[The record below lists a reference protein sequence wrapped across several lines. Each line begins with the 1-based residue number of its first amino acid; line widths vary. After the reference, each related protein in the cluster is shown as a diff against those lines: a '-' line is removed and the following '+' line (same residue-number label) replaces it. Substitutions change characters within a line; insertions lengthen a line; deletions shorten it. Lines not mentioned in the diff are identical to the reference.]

1 MPLTPRQRTRLR
13 RWAVRLA
20 LVTILAAVLAGV
32 AAWRVSVAAVPGL
45 DGQLTVTGLGAP
57 VEVIFDAW
65 AVPHVYAR
73 DSDDAW
79 LAAGY
84 LQARERLWKMELY
97 RRVAT
102 GRLSEL
108 FGERTL
114 PVDRRFIAL
123 ALRRAAAAEW
133 GSASP
138 RVKLALERHAQGV
151 NAAVA
156 AMGRWRRP
164 VEFQLLGIDPE
175 PWTPID
181 SLSIGK
187 LMAWRL
193 AENRHGELVRGALAR
208 KFGAAEAGRL
218 MGGMP
223 GWAPSIVESGEL
235 HPPAAARLP
244 LAGGAAARVEP
255 GTLPSHHG
263 PPAQAYQ
270 DPGREADREALPN
283 GLEWLALTSRP
294 GASNSWV
301 VSGARTAS
309 GRPMLANDPHLGL
322 EMPAIWY
329 EMHLVAADLDVAGAT
344 IPGAPFVIIGH
355 NQRIAWGLTNS
366 GADVQDFYV
375 EEVDWARR
383 RYRFGGDWLP
393 LTVEPREIAVR
404 GRARPEVFEVV
415 STRHGPLVAT
425 ETDWEEVP
433 LAKDLAS
440 GGPRPLAL
448 RWTSVSSGEGA
459 GAFEAINRA
468 GSWQEFLEA
477 VRRFGA
483 PSQNFVFADTAGNIG
498 YAMSGLLPLRA
509 QGDGSLPV
517 PGWRGE
523 HEWTGVVS
531 PQALPARLN
540 PPAGQFVTAN
550 AEIDRGWSGTMTRD
564 WTAPF
569 RTSRLIDLLG
579 SRSGL
584 DRATFA
590 AMHADVQSPS
600 ADLLIGALE
609 QASRSSAMRNAEP
622 EARTAVERLRLWDRK
637 VDARPVV
644 TLYQAFVRALWR
656 RTFADEMDARL
667 FQQFFEYGLS
677 EYYAGVFAIF
687 DEPTARWWDDIAT
700 LDRRETRDDIV
711 ILAAADAMLG
721 LRAKFGDEANWNWD
735 RVHAAEF
742 AHALSGGGRLLA
754 WFLSRG
760 PVPVVGDSW
769 TVNKHSVDRRRP
781 YAVGD
786 VPSYRQIL
794 VVGDWDRSLVVNTT
808 GQSGHPS
815 SRHYFDQ
822 NPLWRAGEYRS
833 FPFTRVAVDTATVS
847 RLLLVP

>member
-1 MPLTPRQRTRLR
+1 
-13 RWAVRLA
+13 
-20 LVTILAAVLAGV
+20 VTILLGVLAGV
-32 AAWRVSVAAVPGL
+32 AAWRVAVGAVPAL
-45 DGQLTVTGLGAP
+45 DGQLSLQGLRAP

-79 LAAGY
+79 LVAGY

-97 RRVAT
+97 RRVAA

-123 ALRRAAAAEW
+123 GLRRAAAAEW
-133 GSASP
+133 AAASP

-151 NAAVA
+151 NAAVSD
-156 AMGRWRRP
+156 MGRWRRP
-164 VEFQLLGIDPE
+164 VEFQLLGIHPE

-223 GWAPSIVESGEL
+223 AWAPSIVDSGEL
-235 HPPAAARLP
+235 RAPAAAALP
-244 LAGGAAARVEP
+244 LAGGATARLEP
-255 GTLPSHHG
+255 GGWQTPVRQGRHSNAAFRGSTNRGMLP
-263 PPAQAYQ
+263 A
-270 DPGREADREALPN
+270 

-301 VSGARTAS
+301 VSGARTES
-309 GRPMLANDPHLGL
+309 GRPMLANDPHLGI
-322 EMPAIWY
+322 EMPSIWY

-344 IPGAPFVIIGH
+344 IPGGPFVIIGH

-375 EEVDWARR
+375 EDVDWKRR
-383 RYRFGGDWLP
+383 RYRFAGDWLP

-404 GRARPEVFEVV
+404 GRSAPEVFEVL

-425 ETDWEEVP
+425 ESDWEEVP
-433 LAKDLAS
+433 LASDLAAPAS
-440 GGPRPLAL
+440 SRPLAL
-448 RWTSVSSGEGA
+448 RWTSMASGEGA

-468 GSWQEFLEA
+468 GTWQEFLAA

-498 YAMSGLLPLRA
+498 YAMSGLLPQRTR
-509 QGDGSLPV
+509 GDGAQPV
-517 PGWRGE
+517 PGWTGE
-523 HEWTGVVS
+523 YEWSGAVD
-531 PQALPARLN
+531 PQSLPARLN

-569 RTSRLIDLLG
+569 RTSRLVALLG
-579 SRSGL
+579 TRTGL
-584 DRATFA
+584 DRAAFA

-600 ADLLIGALE
+600 ADLLVGALE
-609 QASRSSAMRNAEP
+609 QASRSPAMRVAEP
-622 EARTAVERLRLWDRK
+622 EARTAVDRLRLWDRT
-637 VDARPVV
+637 VDGRPVV

-667 FQQFFEYGLS
+667 FQQFLEYGLS
-677 EYYAGVFAIF
+677 EYYAGIFAILE
-687 DEPTARWWDDIAT
+687 DPTSRWWDDIAT

-711 ILAAADAMLG
+711 ILAAADAMLS
-721 LRAKFGDEANWNWD
+721 LRAKFGDEENWNWD

-742 AHALSGGGRLLA
+742 AHPLSGGGRLLA

-760 PVPVVGDSW
+760 PVPVIGDSW
-769 TVNKHSVDRRRP
+769 TVSKHTINRRRP
-781 YAVGD
+781 YGVED

-815 SRHYFDQ
+815 SPHYFDQ
-822 NPLWRAGEYRS
+822 NPLWRKGEYRS
-833 FPFTRVAVDTATVS
+833 FPFTRVAVDKSKVS